1 MGTGKTKIV
10 IDLLL
15 LGLKVQMIDTDF
27 GGIGPETIR
36 NYFIEH
42 PEHLDLYQNNFRVVN
57 LDVEGLMAFCR
68 NPQNVISDIY
78 EWGPDVLF
86 WDGVSSYQQGELE
99 ASLCDDDFKRDDADY
114 STWRGSRNGTIF
126 PMMRFLK
133 QHNTVTGKPW
143 SKVITLLEDERVDR
157 SKSASKAEKKEGTD
171 IIPGSETK
179 GPMLNTTA
187 RELAGAGFS
196 IVLRCVK
203 QTIGRDVKY
212 IYQTSGKDIIVK
224 DRYGLPASLDANFG
238 VLYTTYIEPKIKGSA
253 SK

>member
-1 MGTGKTKIV
+1 MPKEIAVGSTETQTIASKLTGGSKKSYEVKSGKQLIEEPASFNVLVYGEMGTGKTKIV

-27 GGIGPETIR
+27 GGLGPETIR

-42 PEHLDLYQNNFRVVN
+42 SEHLNLYQNNFRVVN

-68 NPQNVISDIY
+68 NPQNIIPDIY

-99 ASLCDDDFKRDDADY
+99 ASLCDDDFKRDDADF

-133 QHNTVTGKPW
+133 QHNIVTGKPW

-157 SKSASKAEKKEGTD
+157 RKSASKAEKKEGTD

-187 RELAGAGFS
+187 
-196 IVLRCVK
+196 
-203 QTIGRDVKY
+203 
-212 IYQTSGKDIIVK
+212 
-224 DRYGLPASLDANFG
+224 
-238 VLYTTYIEPKIKGSA
+238 
-253 SK
+253 